1 MQSGRWTKGV
11 AAMTT
16 ADQIANGLGLIIDE
30 HDAQYCLVAA
40 AQKAFV
46 NELDPAI
53 TAGLLSMLLQCTE
66 THAMSEERLMQLCDF
81 PEYAHHVGKHNQ
93 LVEKVQTI
101 LCTYRS
107 GQRRQVVDQLDAFA
121 DALNGHIGED
131 DAALQRHLLR
141 FCPGRSA
148 H

>member
-1 MQSGRWTKGV
+1 
-11 AAMTT
+11 MTT
-16 ADQIANGLGLIIDE
+16 ADDIANGLGLVIDE

-40 AQKAFV
+40 AEKALV

-66 THAMSEERLMQLCDF
+66 THAISEERLMQLSDF
-81 PEYAHHVGKHNQ
+81 PKYAHHVCGHNE
-93 LVEKVQTI
+93 LVEKVQSI
-101 LCTYRS
+101 LCTYQS
-107 GQRRQVVDQLDAFA
+107 GQRRRVADQLTAFA

>member
-1 MQSGRWTKGV
+1 MDEGV
-11 AAMTT
+11 AVMTT
-16 ADQIANGLGLIIDE
+16 ADGIANGLGLVIDE

-40 AQKAFV
+40 AEKALV

-66 THAMSEERLMQLCDF
+66 THAISEERLMQLSDF
-81 PEYAHHVGKHNQ
+81 PEYAHHVCRHNE
-93 LVEKVQTI
+93 LIEKVQTI
-101 LCTYRS
+101 LCTYQS
-107 GQRRQVVDQLDAFA
+107 GQRRRVADQLNAFA
-121 DALNGHIGED
+121 DALNGHIGDD

>member
-46 NELDPAI
+46 NELDPAV
-53 TAGLLSMLLQCTE
+53 TAGLLSTLLQCTK
-66 THAMSEERLMQLCDF
+66 THSISEKRLMQLCDF
-81 PEYAHHVGKHNQ
+81 PEYGHHVCKHNQ
-93 LVEKVQTI
+93 LVERVQTM
-101 LCTYRS
+101 LCTYQS

-121 DALNGHIGED
+121 GALNGHIGED

-141 FCPGRSA
+141 FCPGQSA